1 MEMKKGG
8 RGEGQEGK
16 GSTQF
21 ITTQTTPQGSLKE
34 NPTLQFLLTL
44 NLWECLASNFPSQ
57 YYSWIKILGHENKGN
72 DHQCKKAP
80 DCQTNSPVST
90 IGIIKRIV

>member
-8 RGEGQEGK
+8 GGEGQEGK

-57 YYSWIKILGHENKGN
+57 YYSWIKILGHENKEN
-72 DHQCKKAP
+72 DHQCKKLPIVKQILLSAP
-80 DCQTNSPVST
+80 
-90 IGIIKRIV
+90 